1 MTPIHRLAIANR
13 GESAMRCICA
23 VAELNSQSREPI
35 STIALYT
42 EPDAAAWFVRE
53 ASEAVLLG
61 PATWAD
67 SSGHR
72 TSAYQNL
79 DRLMSAMAEARAD
92 AVWVGWG
99 FVAESAEFAQR
110 CEQAGITFVG
120 PGSDV
125 IRLLGDKVR
134 AKQLAESLG
143 IPVVPWSGGPVH
155 DADSALLAAE
165 MLGYPVLVKAAAGGG
180 GRGIRLVES
189 ADRMHDAF
197 AAAQAEAGH
206 AFGDHSVFIERRL
219 DAARHVEV
227 QVVADGHGTV
237 WALGVR
243 DCSIQRRN
251 QKVIEESACTLLDES
266 GERALRD
273 AAVRLCSAAGYRSTG
288 TVEFLLDPA
297 TRQFMFM
304 EVNTRLQV
312 EHPVT
317 ELTTG
322 VDLVKLQLEIAEG
335 GRLALHP
342 PQARGH
348 AIEARLNAEDPERGF
363 APAPGRV
370 SALRLPFGP
379 GIRVD
384 AGIAEGDE
392 IAPEFDS

>member
-219 DAARHVEV
+219 DAARHV
-227 QVVADGHGTV
+227 
-237 WALGVR
+237 
-243 DCSIQRRN
+243 
-251 QKVIEESACTLLDES
+251 
-266 GERALRD
+266 
-273 AAVRLCSAAGYRSTG
+273 
-288 TVEFLLDPA
+288 
-297 TRQFMFM
+297 
-304 EVNTRLQV
+304 
-312 EHPVT
+312 
-317 ELTTG
+317 
-322 VDLVKLQLEIAEG
+322 
-335 GRLALHP
+335 
-342 PQARGH
+342 
-348 AIEARLNAEDPERGF
+348 
-363 APAPGRV
+363 
-370 SALRLPFGP
+370 
-379 GIRVD
+379 
-384 AGIAEGDE
+384 
-392 IAPEFDS
+392 